1 MCLKVV
7 LVIILAVLL
16 VVIVGPRSYE
26 QFCGIRCGDRS
37 VLRVPHQLTH
47 TKRIIPFR

>member
-1 MCLKVV
+1 MCLKAI
-7 LVIILAVLL
+7 LVIVLSVLL
-16 VVIVGPRSYE
+16 VAIGGSRSYE
-26 QFCGIRCGDRS
+26 QFCGIRCGNRS